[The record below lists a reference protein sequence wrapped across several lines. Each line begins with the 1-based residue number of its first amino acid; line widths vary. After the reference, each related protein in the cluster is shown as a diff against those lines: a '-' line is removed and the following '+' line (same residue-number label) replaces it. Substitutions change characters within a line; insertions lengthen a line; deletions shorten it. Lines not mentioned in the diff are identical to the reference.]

1 MISRIANAVS
11 SWEGV
16 SLLLSVLVG
25 VGCLAHTA
33 FSWGM
38 HFVGSSNYFAAGGI
52 ALASMMVSLA
62 AVARVP
68 VALVLFFGT
77 AAIVGTAFSVGASN
91 VVMP

>member
-11 SWEGV
+11 SWEGI
-16 SLLLSVLVG
+16 SLFLSALVG
-25 VGCLAHTA
+25 VGCLAFVA

-38 HFVGSSNYFAAGGI
+38 HFAGSGNYFAAGGI
-52 ALASMMVSLA
+52 ALASVAVSLA

-68 VALVLFFGT
+68 VALVLLFGC
-77 AAIVGTAFSVGASN
+77 AVIVGTAFSVGASN